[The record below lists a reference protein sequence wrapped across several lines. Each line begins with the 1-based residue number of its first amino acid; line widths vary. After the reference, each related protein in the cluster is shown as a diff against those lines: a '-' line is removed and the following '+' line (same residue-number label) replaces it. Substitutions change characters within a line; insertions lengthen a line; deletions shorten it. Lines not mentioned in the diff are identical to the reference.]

1 MKNGLLHCL
10 YYPTGADDRL
20 LDGTNIRL
28 LQLLSDVKNILI
40 TIYDRCRDEYP
51 FRSKQFGTLL
61 DTSVPHGVKAGSTQH
76 FYRLIHPDDVAFVK
90 QTEWKACQ
98 FLQDRPSAERS
109 DYMLVCE
116 FRMKNRKGSYS
127 RFLHHVKVMQSD
139 SNGEIRGLFIC
150 SELIE
155 EEVFTDICHCYIV
168 NRRTNK
174 FYEINKAGNTSSL
187 KHLSS
192 RERHIMRLLASGKD
206 SLSISAALCISNNT
220 VNNHRRNILDKT
232 GTVNCVQA
240 AVYCKSVGDI

>member
-1 MKNGLLHCL
+1 MKNRLLHCL
-10 YYPTGADDRL
+10 CYPTEADDRL
-20 LDGTNIRL
+20 LDELNIQC
-28 LQLLSDVKNILI
+28 LQLVSDVKNILI
-40 TIYDRCRDEYP
+40 TIYDRQRDEYP
-51 FRSKQFGTLL
+51 FRSKQFGVLL
-61 DTSVPHGVKAGSTQH
+61 DTSVPYGIQCGSTRHLYQ
-76 FYRLIHPDDVAFVK
+76 LIHPDDVDFVK
-90 QTEWKACQ
+90 QTESKACQ
-98 FLQDRPSAERS
+98 FLQKCPTAERG
-109 DYMLVCE
+109 DYLLVCE
-116 FRMKNRKGSYS
+116 FRMKNRKGGYS
-127 RFLHHVKVMQSD
+127 RVLHHLKVMQST

-206 SLSISAALCISNNT
+206 SPAISAALCISNNT